1 MRDVGEDMRRGRIYL
16 PLEDLHAFNYS
27 EADLQRG
34 VIDDRWR
41 ALMQFQI
48 QRAREFYREA
58 EVGVAYLERD
68 ARWPV
73 WSALMLYRE
82 ILDVIERNGYDVFN
96 RRAFVSDLRKT
107 FFIPLSWLKAT
118 F

>member
-1 MRDVGEDMRRGRIYL
+1 MRRGRIYL
-16 PLEDLHAFNYS
+16 PLEDLATFNYT
-27 EADLQRG
+27 EEDLQRG

-41 ALMQFQI
+41 ALMRFQI
-48 QRAREFYREA
+48 QRARQFYREA

-73 WSALMLYRE
+73 WSALMLYRQ
-82 ILDVIERNGYDVFN
+82 ILDVIEANDYDVFN
-96 RRAFVSDLRKT
+96 RRAFVSDWRKLL
-107 FFIPLSWLKAT
+107 FIPISWFKAS